1 MKTITGAL
9 PPSSRCTRFTPST
22 APRITAL
29 PVWVEPVTLTMSTSR
44 CVTSACPTSAS
55 PVTTL
60 NRPAGRPACT
70 ASSANRRV
78 VRGVAGAGLTI
89 TALPAASA
97 GPAFQIAMM
106 SGKFHGVMP
115 ATTPTGR
122 RVRIDV

>member
-1 MKTITGAL
+1 M
-9 PPSSRCTRFTPST
+9 
-22 APRITAL
+22 
-29 PVWVEPVTLTMSTSR
+29 
-44 CVTSACPTSAS
+44 
-55 PVTTL
+55 TTL